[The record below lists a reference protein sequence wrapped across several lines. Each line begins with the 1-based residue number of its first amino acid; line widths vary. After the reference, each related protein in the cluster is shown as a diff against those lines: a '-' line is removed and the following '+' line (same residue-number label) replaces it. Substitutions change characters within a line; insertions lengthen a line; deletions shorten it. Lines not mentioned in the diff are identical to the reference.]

1 MRRSEAPVPAPAPA
15 PVAQVSAPK
24 PAKSPAN
31 QQQQAADKDKAA
43 VAPMDTD
50 EQQGEDYTRLPTT
63 LDTTVEKFDV
73 DSALSATIIKPGA
86 RRFCPSSVWL
96 VVFLLTSFQGRL
108 LLLFCRSC
116 CCLWSLLY
124 VPGKSWVKSAQ
135 KALLAAPTTTSMG
148 KEDQRKERNRAF
160 DLLDALSRSGALP
173 VDMAS
178 LHVVVAS
185 THCFDKTLLDT
196 VVKDNINPIEKLERS
211 TLIVASTVH
220 NQPVSQLIKH
230 EQAAR
235 VQQVSVAVSFSFDF
249 LAVVCLYVILFL
261 MLLTP
266 LLAVLA
272 HAFPRGHAAVNA
284 GAGRSCRA
292 WRAGAALSRAAGDCE
307 IAVVAMQKQ
316 NSIYI
321 PIST

>member
-1 MRRSEAPVPAPAPA
+1 MRRSEAPVPAPAPVA
-15 PVAQVSAPK
+15 PVSAPK

-73 DSALSATIIKPGA
+73 DSALSATIIKPG
-86 RRFCPSSVWL
+86 
-96 VVFLLTSFQGRL
+96 
-108 LLLFCRSC
+108 
-116 CCLWSLLY
+116 
-124 VPGKSWVKSAQ
+124 KSWVKSAQ

-178 LHVVVAS
+178 LHVVVAI

-235 VQQVSVAVSFSFDF
+235 VQQFSPM
-249 LAVVCLYVILFL
+249 LFL
-261 MLLTP
+261 EDTP
-266 LLAVLA
+266 LSTLALEGRVEHGALV
-272 HAFPRGHAAVNA
+272 PR
-284 GAGRSCRA
+284 
-292 WRAGAALSRAAGDCE
+292 
-307 IAVVAMQKQ
+307 
-316 NSIYI
+316 
-321 PIST
+321 